1 MHCCRNNNGKE
12 PIEWIVLDY
21 DETNHKALLLSR
33 YGLEAMPYNT
43 GYSGITGEQCTLR
56 AWLNGE
62 FLSEAFSAAEQSA
75 ILTTAVD
82 NSKSQG
88 YSGWNTDGGNNTED
102 RIFLLSYAEANKYL
116 GVTYDDSNNLKSR
129 VAPTAYALAHGAR
142 INDKNKTEDGA
153 AVGWWWMRSPG
164 RLQSSAADV
173 YADGSLFSYNVYY
186 DDVVVHPAFWLNLES
201 GIF

>member
-33 YGLEAMPYNT
+33 YGLDAVPYNKD
-43 GYSGITGEQCTLR
+43 YKAITWEKCTLR
-56 AWLNGE
+56 SWLNGE
-62 FLSEAFSAAEQSA
+62 FLNKAFSAAEQSS
-75 ILTTAVD
+75 ILTTKVD

-88 YSGWNTDGGNNTED
+88 YSGWNTDGGSNTED

-129 VAPTAYALAHGAR
+129 VAPTAYALAHGPWTSDSNR
-142 INDKNKTEDGA
+142 TEDGTA
-153 AVGWWWMRSPG
+153 AGWWWLRSPG
-164 RLQSSAADV
+164 YSQLNAADV
-173 YADGSLFSYNVYY
+173 LTGGSLDYNGVSN
-186 DDVVVHPAFWLNLES
+186 DDNVVRPAFWLNLES